1 MNKTLS
7 DLITEF
13 LEYKKQNGY
22 VYTTAEYHL
31 NKYIDFASSHVP
43 LESIPSR
50 KTVNAFLN
58 RYSGT
63 PGNLYNAAA
72 ALREFSRYLIGLG
85 YASAYVIPAGKIS
98 LPIPVRPYLFTEDE
112 ITKFFTACDSIP
124 YDCHVPK
131 RHLVL
136 PAMYKLLYCCGL
148 RCKEIRTLRR
158 ELVHPETNYIDIVQ
172 SKGPKNRRLFISHEL
187 SEYLSVYD
195 TKMDHIFPDRIFF
208 FPSRED
214 APYGASAFQKNFLK
228 IWYTAFPEK
237 LGNGVSIRAYDFRH
251 HFAYANMNRWLK
263 EGKDVNVMLPYLMR
277 YMGHQD
283 IEHTLYYFHLVPD
296 IYHTIVEKAS
306 LFEDLLPEV
315 SEHA

>member
-1 MNKTLS
+1 MNKTLPI
-7 DLITEF
+7 LINEF

-31 NKYIDFASSHVP
+31 NKYLDFTSIYFP

-50 KTVNAFLN
+50 ETVNAFLN
-58 RYSGT
+58 RYSDT
-63 PGNLYNAAA
+63 PGNLYNASSV
-72 ALREFSRYLIGLG
+72 LRVFSRYLRSLG
-85 YASAYVIPAGKIS
+85 YTSAYVIPAGKIS
-98 LPIPVRPYLFTEDE
+98 LPTPVRPYLFTDDE
-112 ITKFFTACDSIP
+112 ITKFFAACDSIP

-136 PAMYKLLYCCGL
+136 PAMYRLLYCCGL
-148 RCKEIRTLRR
+148 RCKEARTLRW
-158 ELVHPETNYIDIVQ
+158 ELVHPDMNYIDILQ
-172 SKGPKNRRLFISHEL
+172 SKGPKNRRLFISQEL
-187 SEYLSVYD
+187 SDYLSTYD
-195 TKMDHIFPDRIFF
+195 IRMDHMFPNRIFF

-237 LGNGVSIRAYDFRH
+237 QGNGVSIRAYDFRH

-263 EGKDVNVMLPYLMR
+263 ERKDVNVMLPYLMR

-283 IEHTLYYFHLVPD
+283 IEHTLYYFHLIPD
-296 IYHTIVEKAS
+296 IYHTIVEKSS
-306 LFEDLLPEV
+306 LFETLLPEV

>member
-1 MNKTLS
+1 MNKTLP
-7 DLITEF
+7 DLINEF
-13 LEYKKQNGY
+13 LQYKKQNGY
-22 VYTTAEYHL
+22 VYTTAEYYL
-31 NKYIDFASSHVP
+31 NKYIDFSSIHFP

-50 KTVNAFLN
+50 EMVNAFLN

-63 PGNLYNAAA
+63 HGNLYNAAA
-72 ALREFSRYLIGLG
+72 VLREFSRYLIGLG
-85 YASAYVIPAGKIS
+85 YVSAYVIPAGKIS
-98 LPIPVRPYLFTEDE
+98 LPTPVRPYLFTEDE
-112 ITKFFTACDSIP
+112 ITKFFTACDNIP

-136 PAMYKLLYCCGL
+136 PAMYRLLYCCGL
-148 RCKEIRTLRR
+148 RCKEVRTLKR
-158 ELVHPETNYIDIVQ
+158 EQVHPETNYIDIIQ

-187 SEYLSVYD
+187 SKYFSVYD
-195 TKMDHIFPDRIFF
+195 TKMDHIFPDRTFF

-237 LGNGVSIRAYDFRH
+237 HGNGVSIRAYDFRH

-296 IYHTIVEKAS
+296 IYPIVVEKSS
-306 LFEDLLPEV
+306 LLENLLPEV
-315 SEHA
+315 SEYA